1 MEINGQCLWS
11 HALIQVRLVK
21 SPKTSIERV
30 KWAFQSQI
38 IISGPSSIPGQIVI
52 STNNSNDSK
61 VNPGGMHT
69 WKSMSYVN
77 TKTNN
82 LYVKLILTLLIRIPV
97 DRVIVFK

>member
-30 KWAFQSQI
+30 KWAFQRQI
-38 IISGPSSIPGQIVI
+38 ISSGPISISGQIDI
-52 STNNSNDSK
+52 STNNSNDLKLNSG
-61 VNPGGMHT
+61 VMHT

-82 LYVKLILTLLIRIPV
+82 LYVKLILTLLIRIPDV
-97 DRVIVFK
+97 RIIAF